1 MALLLCRFVRNSR
14 FCFVYLPRNIRR
26 LNSKK
31 LMMNTEEN
39 ILRKLGIEALS
50 KMQVGMKNAML
61 ERNGDVVLLSA
72 TGSGKTLAYLLPLV
86 RMLDA
91 KADTLQAVVIVPGR
105 ELALQSHEVFK
116 GMGSGLRSMCLYG
129 GRPTMD
135 EHRELRRV
143 MPQVVFATPGRL
155 VDHLEKDNL
164 NHYSV
169 RYLVIDEFDKCLKMG
184 FRDEMKRAVDM
195 LPGVR
200 RRFLLSA
207 TDAEEIPGFVNMRG
221 VERLDYLEG
230 NDVAERIG
238 LFLVKSPDRDKLQTL
253 ANLLCGFGDKSTIV
267 FLNYRDSAERVGEF
281 LRDKGF
287 VVSVFHG
294 GLDQKQR
301 EDAVFRFSNGS
312 ANVLVATDLA
322 SRGLDMPD
330 VDNIVHY
337 HLPVGEDEYVHRVG
351 RTARWKAEG
360 RAFFLLG
367 PDEELPEYV
376 TDEPEP
382 YEVSEWLGEA
392 PQPRMAT
399 LYIGKGKHDKVSK
412 GDVLGFLCKV
422 GGLDGTDI
430 GRIDVRERCSYA
442 AVASDKWEDV
452 VKRASGGKLKGVKT
466 VVEHIK

>member
-1 MALLLCRFVRNSR
+1 MAIN
-14 FCFVYLPRNIRR
+14 
-26 LNSKK
+26 
-31 LMMNTEEN
+31 EN
-39 ILRKLGIEALS
+39 EILRKLGIEALS

-86 RMLDA
+86 EMLDA
-91 KADTLQAVVIVPGR
+91 KVDTLQAVVIVPGR

-169 RYLVIDEFDKCLKMG
+169 RFLVIDEFDKCLKMG

-360 RAFFLLG
+360 RALFLLG
-367 PDEELPEYV
+367 PDE
-376 TDEPEP
+376 
-382 YEVSEWLGEA
+382 
-392 PQPRMAT
+392 
-399 LYIGKGKHDKVSK
+399 
-412 GDVLGFLCKV
+412 
-422 GGLDGTDI
+422 
-430 GRIDVRERCSYA
+430 
-442 AVASDKWEDV
+442 
-452 VKRASGGKLKGVKT
+452 
-466 VVEHIK
+466 

>member
-1 MALLLCRFVRNSR
+1 MAIN
-14 FCFVYLPRNIRR
+14 
-26 LNSKK
+26 
-31 LMMNTEEN
+31 EN
-39 ILRKLGIEALS
+39 EILRKLGIEALS

-86 RMLDA
+86 KMLDA
-91 KADTLQAVVIVPGR
+91 KAGTLQAVVIVPGR

-238 LFLVKSPDRDKLQTL
+238 LFLVKKND
-253 ANLLCGFGDKSTIV
+253 
-267 FLNYRDSAERVGEF
+267 
-281 LRDKGF
+281 
-287 VVSVFHG
+287 
-294 GLDQKQR
+294 
-301 EDAVFRFSNGS
+301 
-312 ANVLVATDLA
+312 
-322 SRGLDMPD
+322 
-330 VDNIVHY
+330 
-337 HLPVGEDEYVHRVG
+337 
-351 RTARWKAEG
+351 
-360 RAFFLLG
+360 
-367 PDEELPEYV
+367 
-376 TDEPEP
+376 
-382 YEVSEWLGEA
+382 
-392 PQPRMAT
+392 
-399 LYIGKGKHDKVSK
+399 
-412 GDVLGFLCKV
+412 
-422 GGLDGTDI
+422 
-430 GRIDVRERCSYA
+430 
-442 AVASDKWEDV
+442 
-452 VKRASGGKLKGVKT
+452 
-466 VVEHIK
+466 